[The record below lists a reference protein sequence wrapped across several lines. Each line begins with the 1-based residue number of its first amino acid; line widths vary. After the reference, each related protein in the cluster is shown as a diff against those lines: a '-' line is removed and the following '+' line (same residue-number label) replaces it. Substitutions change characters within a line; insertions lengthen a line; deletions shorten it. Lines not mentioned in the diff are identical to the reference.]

1 MNTTRA
7 ITEVLSSQLK
17 KKLFIQPLIT
27 PRCSLSTKSSTSSS
41 SSSMQPKIKGLL
53 LAKDRYK
60 MIQMKNPRIVLI
72 WQNNRKTRHLPFCAY
87 PNHLSPV
94 ISSMD
99 IHPKG
104 PDFMHK
110 DSWKGLWLNV
120 APKWVDMLNLEELE
134 FRRRKGVTARSRE
147 FLESLW
153 KNLVE
158 KPTQWMD
165 NRKIK

>member
-41 SSSMQPKIKGLL
+41 SSSMQPKIKDGSRRMKRREVEDTLW
-53 LAKDRYK
+53 KDLVE
-60 MIQMKNPRIVLI
+60 NPNQWWDNR
-72 WQNNRKTRHLPFCAY
+72 NNK
-87 PNHLSPV
+87 
-94 ISSMD
+94 

-165 NRKIK
+165 NRKIKVN